1 MNRRERY
8 PANSIVGDSKDAKE
22 GTVPIIIIIIIIV
35 IIITIIIII
44 NDLKWNVLDYLYNIQ
59 LSSEGK
65 VISREN
71 S

>member
-22 GTVPIIIIIIIIV
+22 GTVPIIIIIIV